1 MQALNHRAN
10 AYNTSSAARRG
21 RAGAWARRAP
31 IVVAAQNKQQEAATA
46 VQTPA
51 PFPTS
56 YVMAMRQAQEA
67 VKAALADG
75 AKLVEVEFP
84 STTLSSVS
92 GDGEGQNEMNAS
104 MGYLRTFLGGFR
116 SRAASTRVFFP
127 DNVELAV
134 ARSGQTEDPSAGRKA
149 LDPQFADVTFQL
161 GYLTEQNAAWAM
173 FGFYKSAFDP
183 VKLVKDTDDLL
194 VVAYPSFNPREEL
207 SAVYELYQQKAK
219 ARGMPIVIFNG
230 ELDRVRGGY
239 YPSVFFPEIA
249 VRQRAVPADDHR
261 LLHPQLQRHAA
272 SHAVPLLPRPLA
284 AAGAQPPGR
293 GGRPDGVEQRAH
305 AHTQGGGAGD
315 PAQRLEVMIS
325 EFRGY
330 GINVWKSF
338 VRVITCKV
346 VYGAVW
352 SRARTRWFD
361 GLLK

>member
-1 MQALNHRAN
+1 M
-10 AYNTSSAARRG
+10 
-21 RAGAWARRAP
+21 
-31 IVVAAQNKQQEAATA
+31 VVAAQNQQQEATAA
-46 VQTPA
+46 VQTPV

-56 YVMAMRQAQEA
+56 YDMAMRQAQEA

-75 AKLVEVEFP
+75 AQLVEVEFP

-104 MGYLRTFLGGFR
+104 MGYLKTFLGGFR

-134 ARSGQTEDPSAGRKA
+134 ARSGQTEDPAAGRKA
-149 LDPQFADVTFQL
+149 LDPKFEDETFQL
-161 GYLTEQNAAWAM
+161 GYLTQQNAAWAM

-219 ARGMPIVIFNG
+219 ARRMPIVIFNG

-249 VRQRAVPADDHR
+249 KFGKELFPLMTTAYYIHNFKGTRPATLFRCYPGPWTLLVRNPLDEADVR
-261 LLHPQLQRHAA
+261 LVWSSERMPTLKEVALEI
-272 SHAVPLLPRPLA
+272 LP
-284 AAGAQPPGR
+284 
-293 GGRPDGVEQRAH
+293 
-305 AHTQGGGAGD
+305 
-315 PAQRLEVMIS
+315 S
-325 EFRGY
+325 
-330 GINVWKSF
+330 VWK
-338 VRVITCKV
+338 
-346 VYGAVW
+346 
-352 SRARTRWFD
+352 
-361 GLLK
+361 